1 MARVEIEEFS
11 AKDISRIFVA
21 GSIRE
26 AERAEALLTENAI
39 SYAVQIEEF
48 VNPGFFTGSAKKGV
62 VFYVISGQRD
72 FCRQLL
78 LANGLKTGL
87 IDNED

>member
-1 MARVEIEEFS
+1 MSRVEIEEFS
-11 AKDISRIFVA
+11 AKEISRIFVA

-26 AERAEALLTENAI
+26 AERVEALLTENAI

-48 VNPGFFTGSAKKGV
+48 LNSGLFTNSVREGM
-62 VFYVISGQRD
+62 VFYVLSGQRV
-72 FCRQLL
+72 FCKQLL
-78 LANGLKTGL
+78 LTNGLKTGL

>member
-1 MARVEIEEFS
+1 MSMVDIEEFS
-11 AKDISRIFVA
+11 AKDISRIFVS

-26 AERAEALLTENAI
+26 AERAEALLTENGV
-39 SYAVQIEEF
+39 SYAVQIEGF
-48 VNPGFFTGSAKKGV
+48 VNPGFFTSSVKEGV
-62 VFYVISGQRD
+62 GFYVLSGQSG

-87 IDNED
+87 IDNQD